1 MWKFYGNAQ
10 IMQIFGQ
17 FVLRSGATPGN
28 WVKSL
33 YFMNWLRF
41 KVLRN
46 QKQSSQSQNQ
56 RYTLGLKRYLTMTF
70 GRKINKNT
78 HWIKSYWTRSFIL
91 DCVFS
96 YLDWI
101 KGFTFRIS
109 VFCPNAVKYKPGKTS
124 SSVTFHAANFFW
136 IVFNQKEIVQLDQCC

>member
-1 MWKFYGNAQ
+1 
-10 IMQIFGQ
+10 MQIFGQ
-17 FVLRSGATPGN
+17 FVLNSGTTPEN
-28 WVKSL
+28 WLKSR

-78 HWIKSYWTRSFIL
+78 HWIKSYWTRTFIL

-101 KGFTFRIS
+101 QRFTFQIS
-109 VFCPNAVKYKPGKTS
+109 VFCPNAK
-124 SSVTFHAANFFW
+124 NFKFSHFSRCEFFMNCFQSEGNSTTRSMLLKRFYYW
-136 IVFNQKEIVQLDQCC
+136 IRFSIYA